1 MNLHSIAAASSM
13 LALLALQGCGN
24 GVADDPLT
32 GTWTNTTCFGTDST
46 PADVASCTVTLTFS
60 DGLDIQLQAT
70 WISLAATATN
80 PGCTTT
86 RLVQGQTW
94 SADHEE
100 NTFTVSGDG
109 EATLERS
116 DCVNAEDN
124 QAASATTDIA
134 IPSGDTTYSISG
146 DTLTVTTG
154 ALQGTYS
161 R

>member
-1 MNLHSIAAASSM
+1 MNLHSIALASST

-32 GTWTNTTCFGTDST
+32 GTWSNTACFGSSSV
-46 PADVASCTVTLTFS
+46 PSDVASCSVTLTFS
-60 DGLDIQLQAT
+60 DGLDIQLKAT

-94 SADHEE
+94 SADHDA

-109 EATLERS
+109 TATMERS

-124 QAASATTDIA
+124 QSAVATTDIA

-146 DTLTVTTG
+146 NTLTVTTG
-154 ALQGTYS
+154 ALKGTYS